1 VLTLPAEKEFFS
13 IGEAS
18 RITGVKTYILRYWES
33 KFGLLRPARRDSGQR
48 KFTRRDLETIQK
60 IRELLYD
67 RRFTIEGARKHL
79 RQEARRGPAQ
89 ASLELSDDSA
99 ALATLR
105 EVKKEISDLLRTF
118 KTTEYSVD

>member
-1 VLTLPAEKEFFS
+1 MLTLPTEKEFFS

-33 KFGLLRPARRDSGQR
+33 KIGLLRPARRDSGQR
-48 KFTRRDLETIQK
+48 KFTRKDLETIQK

-79 RQEARRGPAQ
+79 RQEAKRGPAQ
-89 ASLELSDDSA
+89 IPLELADSSA
-99 ALATLR
+99 AIETLKD
-105 EVKKEISDLLRTF
+105 VKKDISELLRTL
-118 KTTEYSVD
+118 KSTEYSID

>member
-1 VLTLPAEKEFFS
+1 MLTLPTEKDFFS

-48 KFTRRDLETIQK
+48 KFARKDLETIQK

-79 RQEARRGPAQ
+79 RLEAKKGSIQMP
-89 ASLELSDDSA
+89 LELADSSA
-99 ALATLR
+99 AVETLR
-105 EVKKEISDLLRTF
+105 DVKKEISELLRTL
-118 KTTEYSVD
+118 KSNEYTTE